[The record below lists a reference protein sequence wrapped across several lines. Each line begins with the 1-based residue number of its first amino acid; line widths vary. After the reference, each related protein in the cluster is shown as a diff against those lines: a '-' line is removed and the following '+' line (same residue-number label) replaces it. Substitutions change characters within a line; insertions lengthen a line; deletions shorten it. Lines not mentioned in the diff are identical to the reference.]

1 MAEEHGVVQIIWV
14 LLLLGQFPA
23 WNGILLILSCNI
35 MYKIALNM
43 DLRDCAFLYFD
54 YIGEGPMCVVSMTKW
69 SLRQLLRLKNRFW
82 RIWQRF
88 VEPCTLE
95 ACISWIVLD
104 PFTCPEEM
112 SVMVF
117 VIRFLPPRPTSHT
130 PLQNFGPWQTVLC
143 RLLLMIFEIQV
154 QIWKCTLCICN
165 LVSVEISS
173 WMYTKQHLQ
182 ICGFGL
188 NYAY

>member
-23 WNGILLILSCNI
+23 WNGILWILSCNI

-130 PLQNFGPWQTVLC
+130 PSKFWAMADC
-143 RLLLMIFEIQV
+143 
-154 QIWKCTLCICN
+154 
-165 LVSVEISS
+165 S
-173 WMYTKQHLQ
+173 LQ
-182 ICGFGL
+182 IVIDDIWNTSANLEMHALHMQFSFCGDQQL
-188 NYAY
+188 DVY